1 MQATAEWLDTDYY
14 EVLGVRS
21 DATTKQIKSAYRK
34 LARTAH
40 PDANPDDPTAEQRF
54 SDIAKAYEVLSDPDR
69 RPEYDEVRSR
79 PRGSHFGEQ
88 GYRPEGFGHR
98 STSAQDFD
106 MADLFDLFGAQAQP
120 GQRPTTNWPLR
131 GRDLTAS
138 LRLDFES
145 AINGLTQSLELDG
158 RNVKTRI
165 PAGVQDGQTIRLAGK
180 GGAEANGGPSGDLF
194 IEIAVDKHPVFGR
207 SGRNLTVT
215 VPDLLR
221 RRRTWWRNACSDAG
235 RCTFVTI
242 KVPAGTQVGKTFRVP
257 GRGVPHPTK
266 PGNLLASVTITVPTS
281 VTDENAELLRQLSK

>member
-34 LARTAH
+34 VARTAH

-215 VPDLLR
+215 VPISY
-221 RRRTWWRNACSDAG
+221 ADAALG
-235 RCTFVTI
+235 GEMRVPTLDGAFVTI

-281 VTDENAELLRQLSK
+281 VTDENAELLRQLSA